1 MNKITVLFPGGFKPL
16 TGAHLALAQRYAEDP
31 QVDQIILL
39 IGPTERGGITRQKT
53 IEMFNLLNSNS
64 KIKIRPTEF
73 NSPITAAY
81 EYLFALPQDATGQYA
96 MAASTKGDD
105 YVRAKDFV
113 PNVDKYATI
122 GDKKGRTIPA
132 GIDAI
137 ELNIDVEPLTYNNG
151 FPISATIVR
160 QSLVDNDYKTFR
172 LSYPDNN
179 DAEVKNVWQILKGVQ
194 EAALFSKDWW
204 TKSLHE
210 DVEEVIEAIMN
221 TSERG
226 AHNKKI
232 TKLRSYLDNNRDD
245 SFVYDFDKFPKT
257 VFGGVL
263 TEGGA
268 AGHMAHPY
276 DDHGLTFNEMREIV
290 SRALEGR
297 LDIEESVT
305 EKTDGQNIFVT
316 WKNNEIGF
324 ARGVGTIINPM
335 TTSEIIA
342 DFQRKQQKA
351 IAEKGADAGVNYQP
365 VVDAYQA
372 CAEDL
377 TEAFRSIP
385 ADKLNQIFKNGRIFA
400 NMEIIYPATKN
411 VISYDKAHLQFHNLA
426 EYDDAGKIIETDLT
440 GGSMI
445 QGIIQNAN
453 AHMQKTF
460 SFIPPQKIKLGR
472 AYDFEDQQAA
482 FFSEIDQ
489 LQNKFKLQPTDLVTE
504 YHKAWWGDVIK
515 TKAQSLRYEIT
526 ENVLTAL
533 IYRWAFNDKSTNI
546 SILKKEIDNPEFV
559 TWMSEFD
566 KKDFKIYQKQ
576 NMEPFEAIFLRLGV
590 VVLKNA
596 ENFLAANPS
605 KVVQEIKTELAQLI
619 KEIQASGNVV
629 NIKKLE
635 LELKRIER
643 IGGFDSIVPS
653 EGLVFVYGGHTY
665 KLTGSFAPINQLL
678 GVLKYTR

>member
-1 MNKITVLFPGGFKPL
+1 MMNKITVLFPGGFKPL
-16 TGAHLALAQRYAEDP
+16 TGAHLALAERYAEDS
-31 QVDQIILL
+31 QVEQVILL
-39 IGPTERGGITRQKT
+39 IGPTERDGITRQKT

-81 EYLFALPQDATGQYA
+81 EYLFELPQDSTGRYA
-96 MAASTKGDD
+96 MAASAKGDD
-105 YVRAKDFV
+105 YVRAKLFV
-113 PNVDKYATI
+113 PNVDKYRTI

-137 ELNIDVEPLTYNNG
+137 ELNIDVEPLTYDTG
-151 FPISATIVR
+151 QPISASNVR
-160 QSLVDNDYKTFR
+160 LNLMKNDYNAFR
-172 LSYPDNN
+172 KSYPNN
-179 DAEVKNVWQILKGVQ
+179 DDAYVKNAWQILKGVQ

-204 TKSLHE
+204 TNSLHE
-210 DVEEVIEAIMN
+210 DIEEVIESIMN
-221 TSERG
+221 TSERE

-257 VFGGVL
+257 VYGGVL

-276 DDHGLTFNEMREIV
+276 DDHGLTFNEMKEIV

-297 LDIEESVT
+297 LDIEQSVT

-351 IAEKGADAGVNYQP
+351 IAEKGAEAGVNYQR

-377 TEAFRSIP
+377 TEAFGMIP

-426 EYDDAGKIIETDLT
+426 EYDETGKIIETDLT

-482 FFSEIDQ
+482 FFNEIDQ
-489 LQNKFKLQPTDLVTE
+489 LQNKFGLQPTDVVTE
-504 YHKAWWGDVIK
+504 YHKAWWSDVIK
-515 TKAQSLRYEIT
+515 SKAQTYAYDIPDNMLESL
-526 ENVLTAL
+526 V
-533 IYRWAFNDKSTNI
+533 YRWAFNVKSPNI
-546 SILKKEIDNPEFV
+546 TILKKGIDNPEFANWV
-559 TWMSEFD
+559 AEFD
-566 KKDFKIYQKQ
+566 KKDFKVYQKQ
-576 NMEPFEAIFLRLGV
+576 NMEPFENIFL
-590 VVLKNA
+590 N
-596 ENFLAANPS
+596 
-605 KVVQEIKTELAQLI
+605 
-619 KEIQASGNVV
+619 
-629 NIKKLE
+629 
-635 LELKRIER
+635 
-643 IGGFDSIVPS
+643 
-653 EGLVFVYGGHTY
+653 
-665 KLTGSFAPINQLL
+665 
-678 GVLKYTR
+678 

>member
-16 TGAHLALAQRYAEDP
+16 TGAHLTLAQRYAEDP
-31 QVDQIILL
+31 QVDRVILL
-39 IGPTERGGITRQKT
+39 IGPKERGGITRQKT

-64 KIKIRPTEF
+64 KIEIRPTEF

-81 EYLFALPQDATGQYA
+81 EYLFALPQDATGRYA

-132 GIDAI
+132 GIDAT
-137 ELNIDVEPLTYNNG
+137 ELSIDVDPITYNNG

-172 LSYPDNN
+172 LSYPNNN
-179 DAEVKNVWQILKGVQ
+179 DGEIKNVWQILKGIQ
-194 EAALFSKDWW
+194 EAATFSKDWW
-204 TKSLHE
+204 LKSFE
-210 DVEEVIEAIMN
+210 KDADEVFEAIMN
-221 TSERG
+221 SSERK

-232 TKLRSYLDNNRDD
+232 TKLRNYLDANRGD

-257 VFGGVL
+257 VYGGVL

-297 LDIEESVT
+297 LDIEEAVT

-324 ARGVGTIINPM
+324 ARGVGTIINPL

-351 IAEKGADAGVNYQP
+351 IAEKGAEAGVNYQR

-385 ADKLNQIFKNGRIFA
+385 ENTLNQIFKNGRIFA

-426 EYDDAGKIIETDLT
+426 EYDDAGKIVETDLT
-440 GGSMI
+440 GGAMM
-445 QGIIQNAN
+445 QKIIQDAN

-489 LQNKFKLQPTDLVTE
+489 LQNKFGLKPTDLVTE

-515 TKAQSLRYEIT
+515 TKAQSFGYEIP

-533 IYRWAFNDKSTNI
+533 IYRWAFNNKSTNI
-546 SILKKEIDNPEFV
+546 SLLKKEIANPEFIA
-559 TWMSEFD
+559 WMSEFD

-576 NMEPFEAIFLRLGV
+576 NMEPFETIFLRLGV

-605 KVVQEIKTELAQLI
+605 QTVQEIKTELAELI
-619 KEIQASGNVV
+619 KDIQDSGNIA

-635 LELKRIER
+635 FELKRIER
-643 IGGFDSIVPS
+643 IGGFESIVPS